1 MWKWIPLISSVVL
14 KNFRGNWIWWN
25 LCFSNKKIPVFSV
38 RLSAIKHL
46 YCDKCF
52 IKFSEKS
59 LILVLIGLAC
69 YSRLSF
75 WCPWVLLQQCTILLK
90 RILWQTFLSLH
101 FKDFITSLL
110 FSFLF
115 STSFPFILFLLSS
128 LQNIWEMWYIW
139 KMRIW
144 FKEWH

>member
-75 WCPWVLLQQCTILLK
+75 WCPWVLLQQCTQWYIPSKEDTVADLPFSAFQRFYNFSVVFLSFFY
-90 RILWQTFLSLH
+90 FLSLY
-101 FKDFITSLL
+101 FVP
-110 FSFLF
+110 SF
-115 STSFPFILFLLSS
+115 FPA
-128 LQNIWEMWYIW
+128 
-139 KMRIW
+139 KHMRNVIYM
-144 FKEWH
+144 EDAYMV